1 MSAHHQDK
9 AALVTGGTEGIGKEI
24 ARGLARAGM
33 RVIIVG
39 RDREKG
45 ARAEQELR
53 HSTQNRNVDFLEAD
67 LSLIREVRR
76 LANCVIGRWP
86 VLHRLVHVAG
96 IVRGRRVLTAEGI
109 ESNFAVNYLSRFAL
123 TGYLLPLLE
132 ATGRT
137 DKAAARIVV
146 VSGAA
151 RRGTIYFDDVN
162 LTSNFSTPRVVLQSC
177 HANDVFTVE
186 QAHRLAMTKA
196 AAHVTINCLK
206 LGVVK
211 TGIRKEFPWWMKLLV
226 PLVLDPLLA
235 QTPSDAAAAALKLL
249 LSEEFENVSG
259 ALFLKIRKFKR
270 VSTTSLLH
278 DPQEAEQLWEMSRRL
293 VGNAITVAT
302 AGSPDDD
309 PRRRH
314 EAGCHRSLQI

>member
-1 MSAHHQDK
+1 VSADHHDK
-9 AALVTGGTEGIGKEI
+9 AALVTGGTDGIGKEI
-24 ARGLARAGM
+24 ARSLARAGM

-67 LSLIREVRR
+67 LSLMREVRR
-76 LANCVIGRWP
+76 LANYVIGRWP

-132 ATGRT
+132 AAGRR
-137 DKAAARIVV
+137 DRAARIVV

-151 RRGTIYFDDVN
+151 QRGRIYFDDVN
-162 LTSNFSTPRVVLQSC
+162 LTSNFSTPRVVRQSC
-177 HANDVFTVE
+177 QANDVFAVE
-186 QAHRLAMTKA
+186 QARRLAMTKTA
-196 AAHVTINCLK
+196 VRVTINCLK

-211 TGIRKEFPWWMKLLV
+211 TGIRKEFPWWMNLLV

-235 QTPSDAAAAALKLL
+235 QAPSDAAATALKLL
-249 LSEEFENVSG
+249 LSEEFETVSG
-259 ALFLKIRKFKR
+259 ALFLKVRKFKR
-270 VSTTSLLH
+270 VSTRSLLQ
-278 DPQEAEQLWEMSRRL
+278 DREEAQRLWEMSRRL
-293 VGNAITVAT
+293 VGWA
-302 AGSPDDD
+302 
-309 PRRRH
+309 
-314 EAGCHRSLQI
+314 